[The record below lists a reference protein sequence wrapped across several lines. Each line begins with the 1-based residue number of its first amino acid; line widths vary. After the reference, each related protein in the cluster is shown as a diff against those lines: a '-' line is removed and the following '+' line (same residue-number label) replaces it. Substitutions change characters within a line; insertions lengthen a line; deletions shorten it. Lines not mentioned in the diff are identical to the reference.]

1 MKVLRIDLQT
11 EDRSIFKD
19 EEDLR
24 KSLIENGDAKVKQE
38 DETLKVFSC
47 DGLEEIKQ

>member
-1 MKVLRIDLQT
+1 MKVLIIDLQT

-24 KSLIENGDAKVKQE
+24 KSLINLHWDEVKSVYGE
-38 DETLKVFSC
+38 SWGYNK
-47 DGLEEIKQ
+47 IKLFRA